1 MRLVVC
7 LLLAAL
13 PLSFGRLSA
22 GPLPVTDVQ
31 SLAPYPDW
39 RAAEQAEARS
49 ESTLIASLKQ
59 DAALHLHEYLDRA
72 RRHLADEPIDL
83 LERVGYS
90 SSTEAESA
98 LTEALS
104 DPDSNVVASAANG
117 LRVHGN
123 PDAID
128 ALLAQ
133 LDKWSGRARLSIAA
147 ALLALGERQES
158 REVLESLLRDSLT
171 RTQTVYRLA
180 DELGASAD
188 AYAVLSEGFAV
199 ADTDGQSPA
208 IGYFMIRAGERYATF
223 GLVVAALRDPRTAF
237 RRGALQGLLRRKVVF
252 GPASCL
258 DALPALQAVAAD
270 TSEDWD
276 LRTRARAYV
285 DDIQQPQGEETLPPQ
300 RSGEPPRRMNPALGR
315 TDTIRGLRVKSKPVN
330 PEEMKEFEPE
340 PDSHVLEGPWPGGVS
355 HWTMMRLRLRGS
367 DRECIAAV
375 SRESLEVRR
384 LSGDSWQTIARFPF
398 NLFRNDPEFAN
409 LGWATGDA
417 NNDGWDEVTICS
429 GDTMRVFSWD
439 GRRFQSRTARLPRPI
454 EQVRVGDIDGDKKN
468 ELVFFAPDSPPK
480 KGEGSRYHVIV
491 TRWDG
496 ARLHTVWDD
505 STSLG
510 YAHRNMPDDLIL
522 IADVRNVGYNQVL
535 VPREQSDVSP
545 TNYDLLAWNKSARRL
560 ERTSSFQ
567 ISDRI
572 VPGYSHFQ
580 SAPFVCGEIRACEKS
595 GATYLSA
602 VQQVHGR
609 KYMESHSLLLRMRG
623 DSLVETRTMFKFGST
638 ANCFVNPDGK
648 GIGLLLI
655 WGPMFEDHAM
665 YRFFRL

>member
-1 MRLVVC
+1 
-7 LLLAAL
+7 
-13 PLSFGRLSA
+13 
-22 GPLPVTDVQ
+22 
-31 SLAPYPDW
+31 
-39 RAAEQAEARS
+39 
-49 ESTLIASLKQ
+49 
-59 DAALHLHEYLDRA
+59 
-72 RRHLADEPIDL
+72 LADEPIDV

-90 SSTEAESA
+90 NSTEAESA

-123 PDAID
+123 SDAID
-128 ALLAQ
+128 ALLAH
-133 LDKWSGRARLSIAA
+133 LDNWRGSARLSIAT
-147 ALLALGERQES
+147 ALFALGERQES
-158 REVLESLLRDSLT
+158 KGVLESLLRDSLT
-171 RTQTVYRLA
+171 RTQTAYRLA

-188 AYAVLSEGFAV
+188 AYAVLSEGFAA

-208 IGYFMIRAGERYATF
+208 IDCFMVRAGERYATF
-223 GLVVAALRDPRTAF
+223 GFVVAALWDPRPAF
-237 RRGALQGLLRRKVVF
+237 RRGALQGLLHRKMVF

-285 DDIQQPQGEETLPPQ
+285 EDIQQPQNEQTFPRQ
-300 RSGEPPRRMNPALGR
+300 RSGGPARRMNSALGR

-340 PDSHVLEGPWPGGVS
+340 PDSHALEGPWPGGVS
-355 HWTMMRLRLRGS
+355 SWTMMRLRLRGS
-367 DRECIAAV
+367 DRECIAAA

-384 LSGDSWQTIARFPF
+384 LSGDSWQTIAQFPF
-398 NLFRNDPEFAN
+398 NLFRNDVEFAN
-409 LGWATGDA
+409 LGWATGDV
-417 NNDGWDEVTICS
+417 NNDGWDEVIVCS
-429 GDTMRVFSWD
+429 GDTMNVFSWD
-439 GRRFQSRTARLPRPI
+439 GRRFQSRTARLPRVI
-454 EQVRVGDIDGDKKN
+454 EQLRVGDIDGDKKN

-496 ARLHTVWDD
+496 ARLHKVWDD

-510 YAHRNMPDDLIL
+510 YTHRNMPDYLML

-535 VPREQSDVSP
+535 VSREQSDVSP
-545 TNYDLLAWNKSARRL
+545 TNYDLLAWNKAAGRL

-572 VPGYSHFQ
+572 VPGYSHFD
-580 SAPFVCGEIRACEKS
+580 SAPFVCGEIRACDEKDT
-595 GATYLSA
+595 TYLSA
-602 VQQVHGR
+602 IQAAHGK
-609 KYMESHSLLLRMRG
+609 KYMEHHSVLLKLHG
-623 DSLVETRTMFKFGST
+623 DSLVDTRMMFRLGT
-638 ANCFVNPDGK
+638 EGNCFVNPDGK

-655 WGPMFEDHAM
+655 WRPMFEE
-665 YRFFRL
+665 YTLCRFFRL